1 MYVWLWRRLPGPWIV
16 RALEAT
22 VLLAAVLALL
32 FLVVF
37 PWVEPR
43 LPFTDVTVE
52 DSTTNEQPADSVPSG
67 VVPQEQNPAIVDPG
81 FSSSGQTLGLG
92 LSGTTS
98 KGARS

>member
-52 DSTTNEQPADSVPSG
+52 DSTTNEQPVDGVPSG
-67 VVPQEQNPAIVDPG
+67 VVPQQQNPAIVDPG
-81 FSSSGQTLGLG
+81 VSGSGQTLGLG
-92 LSGTTS
+92 ATTS
-98 KGARS
+98 KGARA

>member
-1 MYVWLWRRLPGPWIV
+1 VYVWLWRRLPGPWIV
-16 RALEAT
+16 RVLEAT
-22 VLLAAVLALL
+22 ALLAAVLALL

-81 FSSSGQTLGLG
+81 FSTSGQTLGLG
-92 LSGTTS
+92 ATAST
-98 KGARS
+98 GARA